1 MLLQAGMAD
10 HRQPLDDFCRMF
22 REVLRLEYSHKKI
35 EFIYSEC
42 GGSGVL
48 PGTLWSRVRD
58 VLDDHQ
64 VSTGQRAAVGGGGR
78 RAGLGGRGGRRGAPV
93 AGLRQLRLYMTV

>member
-42 GGSGVL
+42 GGSSVL
-48 PGTLWSRVRD
+48 PGTLWGRVRD

-64 VSTGQRAAVGGGGR
+64 VRAQGNGPR
-78 RAGLGGRGGRRGAPV
+78 
-93 AGLRQLRLYMTV
+93 